1 MTPHQA
7 PDIPASEDGYNLKLN
22 INVVIPGTDDDGD
35 PLALEYVR
43 MYMRAYDHWLGGL
56 VDAIYIDPD
65 SVPDIRETPSSSEV
79 LPWLL
84 GARNDTMLMDS
95 ALQIPTPSAST
106 SSELSPSPWMSR
118 VPRAGAPP
126 YRCVFPHNT

>member
-43 MYMRAYDHWLGGL
+43 MYMRA
-56 VDAIYIDPD
+56 
-65 SVPDIRETPSSSEV
+65 
-79 LPWLL
+79 
-84 GARNDTMLMDS
+84 
-95 ALQIPTPSAST
+95 
-106 SSELSPSPWMSR
+106 
-118 VPRAGAPP
+118 
-126 YRCVFPHNT
+126 